1 MTDGTGFDAFEQ
13 EFADF
18 NHRVTAL
25 RAAREDS
32 PDVLDAVFLELEL
45 AQEELRVMHEEVTE
59 QSQEVSRHSDAVDRE
74 RTLLRAV
81 FGELPVPVFV
91 LDDGGFI
98 RRANGAAAELL
109 GTSTAYMAGKP
120 FPVFVDLAARAAFRS
135 QLSAVLRGA
144 GPVAFSSVVLA
155 ARRRLR
161 SRLMLA
167 RVSLPS
173 EVRPLVT
180 VAVVP
185 PAAQPAA
192 PPGVSRRG
200 LAPAAAEPATRRPP
214 GSAPEEDALAAAT
227 RRVDL
232 LSQVTRL
239 LLDEQS
245 LSEPVTL
252 HRVAWLLQAD
262 AAEWVII
269 DLVRGAGITR
279 AVVAGPDLPPRPL
292 VAGERAEPAPLHTQV
307 LASGRAVLQP
317 VIEDENALGLATTG
331 SPVLTALGA
340 GSVLCVPMRANGT
353 TAGVLTMVRPP
364 EQRPFS
370 LSDLRIFEEIGEHLA
385 LALHNGR
392 RYQRRSDT
400 ATALRASVLPRGPV
414 QIPGLDWAAAY
425 RVGTEGAEVGG
436 DFYDLFRS
444 PGGWGVVLG
453 DVCGKG
459 EEAAAVT
466 AMVRHGIRLLSLWD
480 AAPAQV
486 LAKVNT
492 AMLAQ
497 QETDRFV
504 TAVAA
509 HLSWQERGPRRRAG
523 QRRAPGGGGG
533 PGRRHRL
540 FLIRGRPA
548 ARPVRGRGRPGPNG
562 CCCSP
567 GTRSCSTPTG

>member
-1 MTDGTGFDAFEQ
+1 M
-13 EFADF
+13 
-18 NHRVTAL
+18 
-25 RAAREDS
+25 
-32 PDVLDAVFLELEL
+32 
-45 AQEELRVMHEEVTE
+45 
-59 QSQEVSRHSDAVDRE
+59 
-74 RTLLRAV
+74 
-81 FGELPVPVFV
+81 
-91 LDDGGFI
+91 
-98 RRANGAAAELL
+98 L
-109 GTSTAYMAGKP
+109 G
-120 FPVFVDLAARAAFRS
+120 
-135 QLSAVLRGA
+135 
-144 GPVAFSSVVLA
+144 
-155 ARRRLR
+155 
-161 SRLMLA
+161 

-185 PAAQPAA
+185 PATQPAA
-192 PPGVSRRG
+192 PPGVSAAVPQPHTGTGPTSSVAGTATLREQVAGGRASGSGRVRDADGSARRG

-279 AVVAGPDLPPRPL
+279 AVVAGPDLPPQPL

-317 VIEDENALGLATTG
+317 MIEDENALGLATTG

-392 RYQRRSDT
+392 RYQRRSDS

-509 HLSWQERGPRRRAG
+509 HLSWQEEGLAVELASAGHPAAAVLRAG
-523 QRRAPGGGGG
+523 GTVSFSSGGGLPLGLFEDGG
-533 PGRRHRL
+533 TRTERLLLQPGDALVLYSDGVTERHAADGALYGTIRL
-540 FLIRGRPA
+540 ADVLTRSLGEPA
-548 ARPVRGRGRPGPNG
+548 AAAVVRAIEDDLNAFSQGAAYRDDVAILAVRVEGVPDEGPAAG
-562 CCCSP
+562 
-567 GTRSCSTPTG
+567 

>member
-1 MTDGTGFDAFEQ
+1 MLSKQ

-32 PDVLDAVFLELEL
+32 PDVLNAVFLELEL
-45 AQEELRVMHEEVTE
+45 AQEELRVMHQEVTE

-98 RRANGAAAELL
+98 RRANGAAAQLL
-109 GTSTAYMAGKP
+109 GTPTAYMAGKP
-120 FPVFVDLAARAAFRS
+120 FPVFVDLAARAALRS

-144 GPVAFSSVVLA
+144 GPVTFSSVVLA

-180 VAVVP
+180 VAVFP

-192 PPGVSRRG
+192 PPGGSRRG

-227 RRVDL
+227 RRVDM

-269 DLVRGAGITR
+269 DLVRGAEITR
-279 AVVAGPDLPPRPL
+279 AVVAGPDLPPQPL
-292 VAGERAEPAPLHTQV
+292 VAGEPLVAGARAEPAPLHTQV

-317 VIEDENALGLATTG
+317 VIEDENALGLTTTG

-364 EQRPFS
+364 RAAPVQPVRPA
-370 LSDLRIFEEIGEHLA
+370 DLR
-385 LALHNGR
+385 
-392 RYQRRSDT
+392 
-400 ATALRASVLPRGPV
+400 
-414 QIPGLDWAAAY
+414 
-425 RVGTEGAEVGG
+425 G
-436 DFYDLFRS
+436 D
-444 PGGWGVVLG
+444 
-453 DVCGKG
+453 
-459 EEAAAVT
+459 
-466 AMVRHGIRLLSLWD
+466 
-480 AAPAQV
+480 
-486 LAKVNT
+486 
-492 AMLAQ
+492 
-497 QETDRFV
+497 
-504 TAVAA
+504 
-509 HLSWQERGPRRRAG
+509 
-523 QRRAPGGGGG
+523 RRAPGAGAAQRAAVPAALGHGHRPAGQLAAAG
-533 PGRRHRL
+533 PGTDPRPGLGRRLPRRHRRC
-540 FLIRGRPA
+540 RGRRRR
-548 ARPVRGRGRPGPNG
+548 AR
-562 CCCSP
+562 
-567 GTRSCSTPTG
+567 